1 MDKKIIIASVV
12 EAANELEDNG
22 FTNLAN
28 RLTDIA
34 KKISFDFNNPEKEM
48 KVNDLYLNQGKMVEG
63 FRMRT
68 ELSQLVESSGCEELS
83 SLGVI
88 LLDKYWT
95 PSDLEMDLGSSAMEA
110 LLDEIENADHN
121 KIASIHGKL
130 KEEEVL

>member
-1 MDKKIIIASVV
+1 
-12 EAANELEDNG
+12 
-22 FTNLAN
+22 
-28 RLTDIA
+28 
-34 KKISFDFNNPEKEM
+34 M

-95 PSDLEMDLGSSAMEA
+95 PSDLEMDLGSSAMED

>member
-1 MDKKIIIASVV
+1 
-12 EAANELEDNG
+12 
-22 FTNLAN
+22 
-28 RLTDIA
+28 
-34 KKISFDFNNPEKEM
+34 M

-63 FRMRT
+63 FRMRA

>member
-1 MDKKIIIASVV
+1 
-12 EAANELEDNG
+12 
-22 FTNLAN
+22 
-28 RLTDIA
+28 
-34 KKISFDFNNPEKEM
+34 M

-68 ELSQLVESSGCEELS
+68 ELSQLVESSGFDELG

-88 LLDKYWT
+88 LLDKYWE
-95 PSDLEMDLGSSAMEA
+95 PSDLEMDMGSSAMEA

-130 KEEEVL
+130 KEEEIL

>member
-1 MDKKIIIASVV
+1 
-12 EAANELEDNG
+12 
-22 FTNLAN
+22 
-28 RLTDIA
+28 
-34 KKISFDFNNPEKEM
+34 M

-95 PSDLEMDLGSSAMEA
+95 SSDLEMDLGSSAMEA